1 MSHTD
6 NQITILGGGLVGSLS
21 SILLARQGY
30 QVNIYERRPDMR
42 TSAGYAGRSINLAL
56 SDRGFRGLEKAGIA
70 EEIKA
75 ISIPMHG
82 RFLHNKDGSS
92 GYQAYGKEG
101 QAIYSVS
108 RAGINMRLMDLA
120 EKEPNVC
127 FHFEQKCT
135 EIDVKTGTCQFESGK
150 DQSRMQV
157 KSATVISGDGAFSI
171 GRLSMQLQTEKFDY
185 QQFYINCG
193 YKELTIPAKAGEGDL
208 RFAMEKNALHIW
220 PRGEFMM
227 IALPNP
233 DGSFTCT
240 LFMPFDGKNGF
251 ENLKTHKE
259 VKTFFEREFSDTIAL
274 IPDLETDFFKNPTS
288 SLVTVKCLPWHV
300 ADKLLLMGD
309 AAHAIVPFYGQGMNC
324 GFEDCIVFDDLVK
337 QYKGDWQSTYQAFEK
352 LRKPNADAIAE
363 LAINNFIEMR
373 DLVAQPRFQLQKK
386 IETHFAK
393 LHPEK
398 WIPLYSMVTF
408 SPEIPYSVALAE
420 GKKQQAIMDKI
431 LAMADIENKW
441 DTKEVEEMIL
451 SLIN

>member
-6 NQITILGGGLVGSLS
+6 KQITILGGGLVGCLT

-30 QVNIYERRPDMR
+30 KVDIYERRADMR
-42 TSAGYAGRSINLAL
+42 TTAGYAGRSINLAL
-56 SDRGFRGLEKAGIA
+56 SDRGFRGLERAGIA

-75 ISIPMHG
+75 IGIPMYC
-82 RFLHNKDGSS
+82 RFLHQKDGSTA
-92 GYQAYGKEG
+92 QAPYGKEG

-120 EKEPNVC
+120 EKEQQVK
-127 FHFEQKCT
+127 FHFEHKCT
-135 EIDVKTGTCQFESGK
+135 DVDLKTGTCNMEDLK
-150 DQSRMQV
+150 AHK
-157 KSATVISGDGAFSI
+157 KSVVQAKTIISGDGAFSAA
-171 GRLSMQLQTEKFDY
+171 RLSMQLQTDQFDY
-185 QQFYINCG
+185 QQFYINCA
-193 YKELTIPAKAGEGDL
+193 YKELTIPAKSGEGDA

-251 ENLKTHKE
+251 EQLKTE
-259 VKTFFEREFSDTIAL
+259 ADVLTFFDREFHDAIAL
-274 IPDLETDFFKNPTS
+274 IPDLTTAFFKNPTA
-288 SLVTVKCLPWHV
+288 SLVTVKCFPWHV
-300 ADKLLLMGD
+300 KDQLLLMGD

-324 GFEDCIVFDDLVK
+324 GFEDCVILDDLVK
-337 QYKGDWQSTYQAFEK
+337 THQGDWASTFKAFETA
-352 LRKPNADAIAE
+352 RKPNADAIAE

-386 IETHFAK
+386 IEANFSK

-408 SPEIPYSVALAE
+408 SPDIPYAVALAE
-420 GKKQQAIMDKI
+420 GKKQQAIMDKV
-431 LAMADIENKW
+431 LDLENIEHKW
-441 DTKEVEEMIL
+441 DSAEVEQLIM
-451 SLIN
+451 SLL